1 MRIRPYREEQ
11 DILHAII
18 SGYEYDGLL
27 PQDWAEVLFRDSDLF
42 ADTPLELKLEMIR
55 HLAKDERF
63 KELILN
69 QLNSFL

>member
-1 MRIRPYREEQ
+1 MRIRAHREEQ

-18 SGYEYDGLL
+18 SGYEYDGLF

-63 KELILN
+63 KELILT

>member
-1 MRIRPYREEQ
+1 MRIRAHREEL
-11 DILHAII
+11 DILDAIL
-18 SGYEYDGLL
+18 SGYEYDGLF

-55 HLAKDERF
+55 YLAKDERF
-63 KELILN
+63 KELILT